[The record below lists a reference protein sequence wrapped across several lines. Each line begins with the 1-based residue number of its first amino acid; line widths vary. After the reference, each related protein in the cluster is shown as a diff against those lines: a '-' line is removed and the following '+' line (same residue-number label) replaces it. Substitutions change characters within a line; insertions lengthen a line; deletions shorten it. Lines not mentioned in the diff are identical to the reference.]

1 MEANFYRKRGL
12 HMALFGKKEEKSY
25 IVFDPYTG
33 EVVAACTT
41 KEIKQIVQIQPK
53 AKFVE
58 CTSYEFFKF
67 KEHNILPD
75 NILGRTKL
83 EVKDVR

>member
-1 MEANFYRKRGL
+1 MG
-12 HMALFGKKEEKSY
+12 LFGKKEEKNY
-25 IVFDPYTG
+25 IVFDPYT
-33 EVVAACTT
+33 EEAVAACIT
-41 KEIKQIVQIQPK
+41 KEIKQIIQVQPK

-75 NILGRTKL
+75 NISSRQKL
-83 EVKDVR
+83 DVKDVK